1 MLEASQ
7 RLLYK
12 VGGSLAHNH
21 PTYVERAADQELL
34 QALLNGR
41 FCYVFNCR
49 QMGKSSLRVR
59 TMHNL
64 QQQGFVCVSIDI
76 TSLGNEADPHKWYNG
91 LITQLFLGLAL
102 AGKLNLKAWLKERDH
117 LSPVQKVGEF
127 LDTVVLPQ
135 FTQTRVFIF
144 IDEIDKVLS
153 LPFSLDDFFSFIRF
167 CYNQRAEHPEY
178 DRLCFALFGVATP
191 SDLIQDKT
199 QTPFNIGQAVA
210 LNGFSPAEIQPLAQ
224 GLAPLAANP
233 SQVLQAILAWTGGQ
247 PFLTQKIC
255 SLLLTQESTIP
266 VGQEIER
273 VEQVIQSQILE
284 HWESQDEPVHLRTI
298 RDRLLRTPAH
308 SGKLLGLYQEI
319 LRQGSIT
326 ADDSPEQT
334 ELRLTGLVVKVNSHL
349 QVYNRIYQ
357 SVFNPAWVS
366 QELAKLRPYSES
378 FLAWVATDGQDT
390 SRLLRGQA
398 LQAALAWANHHSL
411 SPLDYQ
417 YLNASQ
423 TLERQESERA
433 NQILQ
438 AANRKAQRMIWIGL
452 AILVTSL
459 LGSVFALRQ
468 AQIASAK
475 QQTAQAG
482 TKLQRLGDSA
492 NRQFDFEQIHGL
504 VSALQA
510 GQSLYALVKPQ
521 DQLPDYP
528 ATSPLL
534 ALQRILSR
542 IQEKNQLQGHQE
554 GVTSVSF
561 RPDGQVLASASRDY
575 SIRLWNLRGQLL
587 RSLPGHQG
595 AVYRVAFSPDGQ
607 RLASASQDGTVK
619 LWTAQGQLLKT
630 LRGHQGS
637 VYGVRFSPDG
647 QYLVSVG
654 RDRTARLWRRNGE
667 LVRVFQGHGKS
678 VDDVQFSPDGQ
689 SFITVCRDGHIRR
702 WSLQGQLLRQFG
714 LKDLAFFSLDI
725 SPDGQTIV
733 AAAEDGTLRL
743 WSLDG
748 RLLATWRG
756 HQELV
761 TQVQFSADGQRL
773 FSASSDGTVLVWDR
787 QGNILN
793 TLRGHTES
801 VSGLA
806 LAPQGSWLA
815 TASEDATIKLWN
827 LEHAPELTK
836 PFLPGRLTG
845 VALYPGGNQL
855 ALAWDSQPLQI
866 LDLQGHLL
874 QTFPPE
880 TAGLSHLTLSQDGQW
895 LVGNAGGGT
904 LQVWDRQ
911 GRLLKTLQAD
921 MGRIYDLSLSADQ
934 RYLAVATRAGKVWLW
949 DLQQAQATP
958 WKVLAV
964 SSDRLRSLAFNP
976 RTGKLLVASDNGQLS
991 LWNLDGR
998 LVKRWQGHRE
1008 LIYEV
1013 RWQADGQSFLTASR
1027 DGDAKRWSSNGQL
1040 LQTLHSDPLPIQHLG
1055 LSNDGQW
1062 IATASSDGM
1071 VRLWDRQ
1078 GQLRGEWQGQ
1088 GLGLQG
1094 LTFSS
1099 DSRFLLSVGPTGH
1112 LTRWPVTLEY
1122 ERLGNLLRQGCQ
1134 WLGNYLETHPQQ
1146 RQQLPQC

>member
-1 MLEASQ
+1 
-7 RLLYK
+7 
-12 VGGSLAHNH
+12 
-21 PTYVERAADQELL
+21 
-34 QALLNGR
+34 
-41 FCYVFNCR
+41 
-49 QMGKSSLRVR
+49 
-59 TMHNL
+59 
-64 QQQGFVCVSIDI
+64 
-76 TSLGNEADPHKWYNG
+76 
-91 LITQLFLGLAL
+91 
-102 AGKLNLKAWLKERDH
+102 
-117 LSPVQKVGEF
+117 
-127 LDTVVLPQ
+127 
-135 FTQTRVFIF
+135 
-144 IDEIDKVLS
+144 
-153 LPFSLDDFFSFIRF
+153 
-167 CYNQRAEHPEY
+167 
-178 DRLCFALFGVATP
+178 
-191 SDLIQDKT
+191 
-199 QTPFNIGQAVA
+199 
-210 LNGFSPAEIQPLAQ
+210 LAQ
-224 GLAPLAANP
+224 G
-233 SQVLQAILAWTGGQ
+233 V
-247 PFLTQKIC
+247 
-255 SLLLTQESTIP
+255 TIP
-266 VGQEIER
+266 AGQEIEC

-298 RDRLLRTPAH
+298 RDRLLRIPAH
-308 SGKLLGLYQEI
+308 RGKLLGLYQDI
-319 LRQGSIT
+319 LRQGSIA
-326 ADDSPEQT
+326 ADDSLEQT
-334 ELRLTGLVVKVNSHL
+334 ELRLTGLVVRVNHLL
-349 QVYNRIYQ
+349 QVYNPIYQ
-357 SVFNPAWVS
+357 AVFNPAWVS

-378 FLAWVATDGQDT
+378 FLAWVASEGQDT

-398 LQAALAWANHHSL
+398 LKSALVWANQHNL
-411 SPLDYQ
+411 SALDYQ

-423 TLERQESERA
+423 TLEQQESERA

-452 AILVTSL
+452 AVLVTSL

-468 AQIASAK
+468 AQRASAK
-475 QQTAQAG
+475 QQVAQIG

-492 NRQFDFEQIHGL
+492 NRQFEFEQIHGL

-510 GQSLYALVKPQ
+510 GQSLYTLVKPQ

-575 SIRLWNLRGQLL
+575 SIRLWNPQGQLL
-587 RSLPGHQG
+587 RSLAGHQG

-630 LRGHQGS
+630 LQGHQGS
-637 VYGVRFSPDG
+637 VYSVRFSPDG

-678 VDDVQFSPDGQ
+678 VDDLQFSPDGQ
-689 SFITVCRDGHIRR
+689 SFVTVCRDGYIRH

-714 LKDLAFFSLDI
+714 LKDLAVFGLDL
-725 SPDGQTIV
+725 SPDGQTIAV
-733 AAAEDGTLRL
+733 AAEDGTLRL
-743 WSLDG
+743 WSLEG
-748 RLLATWRG
+748 QLLATWRG

-787 QGNILN
+787 QGNILHS
-793 TLRGHTES
+793 LRGHTES

-806 LAPQGSWLA
+806 LQGLWLA
-815 TASEDATIKLWN
+815 TASEDTTIKLWN
-827 LEHAPELTK
+827 LAQAPELTK

-845 VALYPGGNQL
+845 VALHPASNIL
-855 ALAWDSQPLQI
+855 ALAWDYQPLQI
-866 LDLQGHLL
+866 LDLQGRLL

-880 TAGLSHLTLSQDGQW
+880 TAGLSHLTLSQEGQW

-904 LQVWDRQ
+904 LQVWHRQ
-911 GRLLKTLQAD
+911 GRLLKTLQGD

-976 RTGKLLVASDNGQLS
+976 RTGQLLVASDNGQLS
-991 LWNLDGR
+991 LWNVDGR
-998 LVKRWQGHRE
+998 LEKRWQGHRE
-1008 LIYEV
+1008 LIYDV

-1027 DGDAKRWSSNGQL
+1027 DGDAKRWSSTGQP

-1055 LSNDGQW
+1055 LSPDGQW
-1062 IATASSDGM
+1062 TATASSDGM

-1099 DSRFLLSVGPTGH
+1099 DNRFLLSVSPTGH

-1134 WLGNYLETHPQQ
+1134 WLEDYLEVHPQQ